1 MVRAWLHPHS
11 AFTRIPFTVLAFLL
25 AAPLVPAGIASA
37 GLTATLERPGGS
49 LREHDVFQLVLRLGN
64 SGGLTVSN
72 LALTL
77 TSSSPER
84 IAILTPPAPAAT
96 QVIDA
101 GASVAFTWSLR
112 ADVAGAQTFT
122 VVATGYAAGAVTAA
136 AARQELIAPKP
147 AGVSAYPNPVAGD
160 TLRLALN
167 LTDDADTVTADVFN
181 ASFHRIA
188 ESSWQDVRR
197 EDGQV
202 ILNRVAGWAPGVYA
216 IRVTAR
222 LAGGGEQIFPL
233 AKVQV
238 KR

>member
-1 MVRAWLHPHS
+1 MVS
-11 AFTRIPFTVLAFLL
+11 ALCNPCSATTRIASGLVALSVV
-25 AAPLVPAGIASA
+25 AAAMSPVVASA
-37 GLTATLERPGGS
+37 ALTGSLERPGAI
-49 LREHDVFQLVLRLGN
+49 LREHDPFQLIVSLGN

-72 LALTL
+72 LALTF
-77 TSSSPER
+77 TSSAPDR
-84 IAILTPPAPAAT
+84 IAILASPVPAAT

-101 GASVAFTWSLR
+101 GIMVRFTWSLR
-112 ADVAGAQTFT
+112 AEQAGPQTFT
-122 VVATGYAAGAVTAA
+122 VVATGYAGGAVTATA
-136 AARQELIAPKP
+136 VRRDAISPKP
-147 AGVSAYPNPVAGD
+147 AGVTAYPDPVAGD

-188 ESSWQDVRR
+188 ESSWRDIRR
-197 EDGQV
+197 DDGQV
-202 ILNRVAGWAPGVYA
+202 VLNRVSAWAPGVYA

-222 LAGGGEQIFPL
+222 LAGGGEQVFPL